1 MDGNKQNNS
10 IWNLEMVTSSEN
22 TYHAFQIGLN
32 TSEKI
37 KQGLIRFYQYNM
49 NACRKLTD
57 VEVLEM
63 RKLHATGNYTLRQL
77 GEIFHI
83 SHPTVYKI

>member
-1 MDGNKQNNS
+1 
-10 IWNLEMVTSSEN
+10 
-22 TYHAFQIGLN
+22 
-32 TSEKI
+32 
-37 KQGLIRFYQYNM
+37 M

-83 SHPTVYKI
+83 SHPTVYKILTKRRYRII